1 MAASACTGLRCARG
15 PALPQPLRA
24 RIPAA
29 PRSAP
34 PPLVS
39 VTSAKHG
46 KRAAASTTAPRK
58 AGGGGTSAN
67 AATDD
72 MSSSATTTL
81 GQFVRQQLDAGVK
94 AARKSRRKALRQA
107 RLSIRSEFVASVAG
121 LS

>member
-1 MAASACTGLRCARG
+1 MAASACTGLRYARG

-34 PPLVS
+34 PRLVS

-58 AGGGGTSAN
+58 AGGGGTSAS

-72 MSSSATTTL
+72 MSSSATTL

-94 AARKSRRKALRQA
+94 AARKSRRRALRQA